1 MTRIV
6 DSQTYLDRMLSL
18 PRPGGDKVLAFYE
31 HRVGFIC
38 KDPALML
45 LPLDD
50 HLVHRGDGVFET
62 LKYVD
67 GRLYQLREHVERMER
82 SANAIDLT
90 PPCPFSQLE
99 ELIVALAKAG
109 EEHTGLL
116 RVLLGRGAGG
126 FGIDPKECPESSLY
140 IATYRYTPRADAIYE
155 RGVSAIRASIPAK
168 QTYLAKIKSIDY
180 LPNVL
185 MKKEA
190 NAKGA
195 DFPLCFDEKGFL
207 AEGATENVC
216 IVDENGVFVIP
227 EMTNSLTGTTLMR
240 ALELAPQEMEVRY
253 HTISED
259 EIYNARE
266 FIILGTTADALSIV
280 QYNGKPIGNGVPG
293 PVSKGLREKLK
304 KDLEENGLQLF

>member
-1 MTRIV
+1 MTTIV
-6 DSQTYLDRMLSL
+6 DSQTYLNRMLSL

-31 HRVGFIC
+31 HRVGCIC

-62 LKYVD
+62 LKYVG

-82 SANAIDLT
+82 SARAIDLE
-90 PPCPFSQLE
+90 PPCSFSELE
-99 ELIVALAKAG
+99 EFIVELARAG
-109 EEHTGLL
+109 EERTGLL
-116 RVLLGRGAGG
+116 RVLLGRGPGG
-126 FGIDPKECPESSLY
+126 FGIDPKECPTTSLY
-140 IATYRYTPRADAIYE
+140 IAAYRYTPRAESIYT

-216 IVDENGVFVIP
+216 IVDADGVFVIP

-240 ALELAPQEMEVRY
+240 ALELASEDMDVRY
-253 HTISED
+253 HTISEE
-259 EIYNARE
+259 EIYAARE
-266 FIILGTTADALSIV
+266 FIIFGTTADALSIV
-280 QYNGKPIGNGVPG
+280 TYNGKPIGDGAPG
-293 PVSKGLREKLK
+293 PVSKGLRSKLK
-304 KDLEENGLQLF
+304 HDLVVNGLQIF